1 MNVTLII
8 TENQKKMLLSESL
21 FEDFNNVIKSNFQF
35 ASEVINS
42 SKEQMGINLKF
53 LLTWGASIGGFVGP
67 LNQFIQGVKP
77 ELTSVQVT
85 SLLIG
90 VIATHFL
97 DNKNTILK
105 IINKIKDDGLISEF
119 NILYK
124 KSKELKE
131 SFLNFIESLNITF
144 HKMSNMMSYAFIIPL
159 IEKLLVMAQNEE
171 LNTEDIKILSLRI
184 SSFGLLTMSSIA
196 VTKLVNKIIKR
207 FREN

>member
-21 FEDFNNVIKSNFQF
+21 FEDFNNVIKSNFEF